1 METAPAVESEILPS
15 RLATLPNNCVSLDK
29 SLSPSGL
36 LLPRLQAETAGI
48 KVLKVISDADI
59 LWSLG

>member
-1 METAPAVESEILPS
+1 MQMALVVESEILPS

-29 SLSPSGL
+29 SLSLSGL
-36 LLPRLQAETAGI
+36 LLPCLQAETAGI
-48 KVLKVISDADI
+48 KLLKVISDADI